1 MDEIEA
7 HYLVKWEREAIVHRA
22 AYSVAAGVPYDETKW
37 IATGIGRIWLED
49 NDE

>member
-22 AYSVAAGVPYDETKW
+22 NYGVAVGVPFDETKW
-37 IATGIGRIWLED
+37 LGTQWFED
-49 NDE
+49 EDG